1 MLIYN
6 GKLALTSV
14 SDIKWHHVR
23 GHAEIAYSF
32 RADNSSDHYC
42 VLSNNLVSLAVD
54 ETGMS
59 DNLSEIESWIT
70 DSVQGNDITIDTL
83 KESYGEDVTAFAT
96 LIVFDGECFYL
107 DHATS
112 FIYHVPKSMEK
123 TLKQFYFGDPDF
135 NQDTIT
141 EQFRS
146 KGICNLDGSYNF
158 IEYSAQISQLKY
170 DYSNFFFKSDGSIKG
185 KYNQNLYVDTLYLG
199 PKPLMSGIIQYS
211 LTNDGFSFKGSAGGK
226 FYALYEAADGSGGES
241 AGPIDYKFGTFILDQ
256 AFFLVQSNV
265 SIKFPMCADKVTY
278 DEETHLRTLDLGDIK
293 LEFAEATEST
303 PYVHVVGYQR
313 YYAGEPVRWGGQ
325 AFSNEELA
333 NSGLDHDLTDPW
345 EVKVSPTLPLDSSN
359 RESTEMLEP
368 VKSPDKNLTSNNAA
382 STDFDNNQMET
393 PKRMTIFDDD
403 EPENKAPEVPKAQ
416 ESFSES
422 DATEQNT
429 DDASTQK
436 EAFTFVPSLLNKSQL
451 DPTTLFRDIRVD
463 QLYRVL
469 NDRTLVF

>member
-32 RADNSSDHYC
+32 RADNSLDHYC
-42 VLSNNLVSLAVD
+42 VLANNLASIAVD

-59 DNLSEIESWIT
+59 DDLSEIESWIT
-70 DSVQGNDITIDTL
+70 NSVQGNDITIDTL

-135 NQDTIT
+135 SQDTVT
-141 EQFRS
+141 EQFYS
-146 KGICNLDGSYNF
+146 KGICSLDGAYNF

-185 KYNQNLYVDTLYLG
+185 KYNQNIQVDTLYLG

-226 FYALYEAADGSGGES
+226 FYALYDAADGSGGES
-241 AGPIDYKFGTFILDQ
+241 AGPIDYKFGTFVLDQ
-256 AFFLVQSNV
+256 AFFLVQGNV

-278 DEETHLRTLDLGDIK
+278 DEEAHLRTLDLGDIK
-293 LEFAEATEST
+293 LEFAEATENT

-325 AFSNEELA
+325 TFTNEELTD
-333 NSGLDHDLTDPW
+333 SGLDHDLTDPW
-345 EVKVSPTLPLDSSN
+345 NVKVSTTLPLDSSN

-368 VKSPDKNLTSNNAA
+368 IVADNKPASNDTV
-382 STDFDNNQMET
+382 SEDSSSEKMET
-393 PKRMTIFDDD
+393 PKKMTLFEDD
-403 EPENKAPEVPKAQ
+403 EQESKIPEVSQEK
-416 ESFSES
+416 ESFNEP
-422 DATEQNT
+422 DDTEQAA
-429 DDASTQK
+429 DDSSNQK
-436 EAFTFVPSLLNKSQL
+436 EAFDFVPSLLSKSQL
-451 DPTTLFRDIRVD
+451 DPTTLFRDVRVD
-463 QLYRVL
+463 QLYKIL
-469 NDRTLVF
+469 NDKTLVF